1 MRKSSGVFLLAFRFW
16 LGQIVLR
23 YLAVGLLIESF
34 LLHAQVAVV
43 LPDTTLVRGSSV
55 DLPITLGAALEPG
68 DTLEFWLR
76 YPRAALHIENVASRF
91 PQRVAITRRSDEP
104 SGADGILH
112 IRAFAAEQVRSIEVW
127 LQCQV
132 LWSGPDA
139 GQFTATDLLRNSQ
152 HVPFQVQGGMLRLE
166 PTSPL
171 RFENLPSLGPIFPH
185 PIVTDRIGV
194 SFWLAQDATVELVL
208 YDPLGREYQRWTFAQ
223 LIAGV
228 HTVEL
233 PIERN
238 GISAGAYHL
247 QLRTGGHVVIAP
259 CMIAK

>member
-1 MRKSSGVFLLAFRFW
+1 M
-16 LGQIVLR
+16 LR
-23 YLAVGLLIESF
+23 YLAIGFLIQSF

-43 LPDTTLVRGSSV
+43 LPDTTLERGSSV
-55 DLPITLGAALEPG
+55 VLPITLGAALEPG

-76 YPRAALHIENVASRF
+76 YPRVALHIENVASKF
-91 PQRVAITRRSDEP
+91 PQRVTVAPGSDEP

-112 IRAFAAEQVRSIEVW
+112 IRAFAAEQVSSVEVL

-132 LWSGPDA
+132 LWSGPDV

-152 HVPFQVQGGMLRLE
+152 QVPFHVQGGLLRLE
-166 PTSPL
+166 PTLPL
-171 RFENLPSLGPIFPH
+171 RIENLPSLGPIFPH

-194 SFWLAQDATVELVL
+194 TFWLAQDATAELVL

-238 GISAGAYHL
+238 GISAGVYHL